1 MGGGGRE
8 FSNESLVTVAMDT
21 TYKQNKAI
29 LLNKW
34 HDFGQLGSI

>member
-1 MGGGGRE
+1 
-8 FSNESLVTVAMDT
+8 MDT

-34 HDFGQLGSI
+34 HDFGQLGSIWPQKLEIMWLG